1 MSEVLITALK
11 EAIRNLHGCDST
23 WLQAVRVKE
32 TFQGEFVWEG
42 LVQVFQLIDHP
53 EATRCYAWSHAVDDS
68 EKRRFVTVLHKEAVN
83 SPGQA
88 VRAAIVQES
97 REK

>member
-1 MSEVLITALK
+1 MSEVPITELK
-11 EAIRNLHGCDST
+11 EAIRNVHGCDST

-32 TFQGEFVWEG
+32 TFQGEIVWEG

-53 EATRCYAWSHAVDDS
+53 DATRCYAWSHAVGDT
-68 EKRRFVTVLHKEAVN
+68 ERRRFVAVLHKEPVT
-83 SPGQA
+83 SPGAA
-88 VRAAIVQES
+88 VRAAIVQEA